1 MWMLD
6 KDSSKNPDFIPT
18 AALQKKFLAYI
29 SYICGAAKW
38 GKQAIR
44 TADARKF
51 FPRLA
56 FGRNLNF

>member
-1 MWMLD
+1 MGI
-6 KDSSKNPDFIPT
+6 SKNPDFIST

-29 SYICGAAKW
+29 LSICGAVKR

-44 TADARKF
+44 IADARKF

-56 FGRNLNF
+56 FGRTLNF